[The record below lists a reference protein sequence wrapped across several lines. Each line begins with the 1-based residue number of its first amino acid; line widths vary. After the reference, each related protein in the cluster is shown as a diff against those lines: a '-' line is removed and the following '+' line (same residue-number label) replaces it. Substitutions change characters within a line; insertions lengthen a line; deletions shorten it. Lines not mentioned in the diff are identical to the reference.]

1 VENLWM
7 IGAYPVDKPT
17 ERFFFNEALSKMEM
31 IAFVDAF
38 SYVASLDRKCVL
50 HRIELAPKTLASSST
65 TVNLAVHRFE
75 ESIGGRSY
83 VIEVKSVDTGR
94 WRADIV
100 RIPGLPTAMMPFY
113 GPTPADAAH
122 ELSKWL
128 TKAYERVSK
137 PGGSV

>member
-1 VENLWM
+1 
-7 IGAYPVDKPT
+7 
-17 ERFFFNEALSKMEM
+17 MEL

-38 SYVASLDRKCVL
+38 SYVASLDRNFVL
-50 HRIELAPKTLASSST
+50 HRIELAPKRSLLPQP

>member
-1 VENLWM
+1 M
-7 IGAYPVDKPT
+7 IGAYPVDVPT
-17 ERFFFNEALSKMEM
+17 KQSFFDEALSKTEL
-31 IAFVDAF
+31 IALIDAF
-38 SYVASLDRKCVL
+38 SYVASLDRKFVL
-50 HRIELAPKTLASSST
+50 RRIELAPKRSLLPQPN
-65 TVNLAVHRFE
+65 VNLAVHRFE

-83 VIEVKSVDTGR
+83 VIEVKNVDRDR

-113 GPTPADAAH
+113 GQTPAEAAGL
-122 ELSKWL
+122 LSKWL

>member
-1 VENLWM
+1 MN
-7 IGAYPVDKPT
+7 GAYPVDEPT
-17 ERFFFNEALSKMEM
+17 KRSFFNEALSKTEI

-38 SYVASLDRKCVL
+38 SYVASLDQKLVL
-50 HRIELAPKTLASSST
+50 RRIELAPKTSAASSNN
-65 TVNLAVHRFE
+65 VNLAVHRFE

-113 GPTPADAAH
+113 GPTPAEAAGR
-122 ELSKWL
+122 LSQWL